1 MKIVTKKQLRLDELI
16 KRGIDEDW
24 HSFQITSNDGVDVYF
39 TSDRRFL
46 ICDEKHISLDEL
58 FTVEAEEELTE
69 ETVFSN
75 MLIVVQDPET
85 NEKSVLW
92 RIEHN
97 IELSR
102 SRYGKEM
109 LTISAVDED
118 GKPTLIWSKDAGIPT
133 EGTFKI

>member
-1 MKIVTKKQLRLDELI
+1 MKIKTTKQMRLDELI
-16 KRGIDEDW
+16 KHVWENRCYPAIYKN
-24 HSFQITSNDGVDVYF
+24 HMDGEVHFNSIGKLSTVDSYL
-39 TSDRRFL
+39 SMGGM
-46 ICDEKHISLDEL
+46 
-58 FTVEAEEELTE
+58 FTVEVAEELTE

-102 SRYGKEM
+102 VRYGQEM

-118 GKPTLIWSKDAGIPT
+118 GKPTLIWSKDTGIPE
-133 EGTFKI
+133 EGVIEA